1 LTTPQRVSTG
11 SITVVALA
19 AFMPWASIFGISKA
33 GIEGDGVITLILA
46 IIGAAV
52 LSFSTGLIG
61 SPRSP
66 GRVSQ
71 IVLLVLAGLVA
82 VVGLLDMSGVAAIGL
97 YLTFFGGVAWVVGA
111 IWQLTRGE
119 DSPTPG
125 IS

>member
-1 LTTPQRVSTG
+1 
-11 SITVVALA
+11 
-19 AFMPWASIFGISKA
+19 
-33 GIEGDGVITLILA
+33 VITLILA